1 MNKQHDALT
10 VALTGQLSI
19 VLIVAAIIALA
30 ASLFLLRRYR
40 RAVIRSM
47 QRRTRSE
54 ISTLTGFL
62 PPGEPLKPPET
73 MPPFTFVN
81 TDTLGSTI
89 LKNNF
94 LYKAIRL
101 RPWLVAIV
109 YTVAGLGFAATMTA
123 AFLLSSKMALL
134 PLRFLYLTW
143 VNAWPVVPTTNL
155 VANVTRRGRVIVFAV
170 YLFSGIGL
178 SVPLLNRSPDLT
190 IFQLVYLWF
199 DANLI
204 PSILLLF
211 FLNRRIRAVGPL
223 VLIFMIV
230 GAMGATS
237 LVSVAGSHPK
247 LLRAISNFAY
257 SIGLGAASTVW
268 GLHLLGFA
276 VFAIV
281 GWVVLDSLRQMY
293 EHKKMSDQSVTVDT
307 IWLTFGIVNSMGLV
321 FQGARWMLSG
331 LVAFAAF
338 KIVAVLGF
346 SLLRRR
352 KNSAAPRLLLLRV
365 FALGKR
371 SERLYD
377 ALGKHWRTAGSIQ
390 MIAGP
395 DLATTTVEPHEFLDF
410 VTGKL
415 ARRFIDS
422 GQTLDLRIE
431 QMDLEPDS
439 DAHYRVA
446 EFFCH
451 DDTWKITLGRLADES
466 DAVLM
471 DLRGF
476 SQNNA
481 GCIFEINELFN
492 LVPLQRVVFVIDK
505 STDQQFMRNTM
516 QTAWQQIKEHSPN
529 RRLSSGQISLV
540 QFPQL
545 SREAMRNLL
554 YAVSAAASRKPA

>member
-19 VLIVAAIIALA
+19 VLIAAAILALA

-73 MPPFTFVN
+73 TPPFTFVN

-143 VNAWPVVPTTNL
+143 VNAWPVVLTTNL
-155 VANVTRRGRVIVFAV
+155 VANVTRRGRVIVFAA

-190 IFQLVYLWF
+190 IIQLAYLWF

-492 LVPLQRVVFVIDK
+492 LVPLQRVVFVIDE